1 MKGLKLQISLV
12 CLILTMTVCC
22 QSQNKNPVMNTKVS
36 GTMNRKAAVAG
47 QFYPS
52 DPQEL
57 KSQLRKYFS
66 TATHTSLKGELLAVI
81 SPHAGYVYSGVVA
94 AAAFN
99 QIDPEKTYN
108 TIFVIGLS
116 HRNSFAGASVYS
128 IGNFETP
135 LGEVAVDLQLAGKLA
150 SENKVMDF
158 DPDYQR
164 SEHSLEVQLP
174 FLQYHLNKPFRIVPI
189 LLGTTETHI
198 CRKIAKVLE
207 PYFVPGNL
215 FVISTD
221 FSHYP
226 SYNVARK
233 VDKSIADAIITNDPD
248 QLLAAIEACGK
259 MHEPDLATGICSWPG
274 VYTLLEITHSKPG
287 IHITP
292 LMYRNSGDSEYG
304 ERDRVVGYYALAVT
318 REEQTTDYDSAV
330 LSEEDR
336 KLLLELARNTISSY
350 LTTGKIPD
358 TKEGTLPASLR
369 EKRGVFV
376 SLHMDGELRGCIG
389 HFEGD
394 KPLWSIVQE
403 MAISSATRDYR
414 FQPVTL
420 HELKR
425 IDIEISVLTP
435 LRKISS
441 DNEIILGKHGIFMK
455 KGNRSGTFLPQV
467 ATETGWTKA
476 EFLGHCSRDKAGIGW
491 DGWKDAEMFVYEASI
506 FGEKPEK

>member
-1 MKGLKLQISLV
+1 
-12 CLILTMTVCC
+12 
-22 QSQNKNPVMNTKVS
+22 MNTKIS

-66 TATHTSLKGELLAVI
+66 TAPHNPLNGELLAVI
-81 SPHAGYVYSGVVA
+81 SPHAGYVYSGEVA

-108 TIFVIGLS
+108 TIFMIGLS
-116 HRNSFAGASVYS
+116 HRNSFAGASVYTT
-128 IGNFETP
+128 GNFETP
-135 LGEVAVDLQLAGKLA
+135 LGEVAVDLQLAGKIA

-158 DPDYQR
+158 DPEYQR
-164 SEHSLEVQLP
+164 SEHSIEVQLP
-174 FLQYHLNKPFRIVPI
+174 FLQFHLNKPFRIVPI
-189 LLGTTETHI
+189 LLGTIDTHI
-198 CRKIAKVLE
+198 CQKIAKVLE

-233 VDKSIADAIITNDPD
+233 VDKSIAEAIITNNPD
-248 QLLAAIEACGK
+248 HLLEAIEACEK
-259 MHEPDLATGICSWPG
+259 MHEPNLATGICSWPG
-274 VYTLLEITHSKPG
+274 VYTLMEITHNKPG

-304 ERDRVVGYYALAVT
+304 DRDRVVGYYALAVT
-318 REEQTTDYDSAV
+318 MEDEITDSDSAV
-330 LSEEDR
+330 LSEADR
-336 KLLLELARNTISSY
+336 KLLLELARNTIICY

-358 TKEGTLPASLR
+358 AKEDTFPASLK

-376 SLHMDGELRGCIG
+376 SLHMDGALRGCIG
-389 HFEGD
+389 HFDGD

-403 MAISSATRDYR
+403 MAVSSATRDYR
-414 FQPVTL
+414 FQSVTL

-425 IDIEISVLTP
+425 INIEISVLTP
-435 LRKISS
+435 LRKIST
-441 DNEIILGKHGIFMK
+441 DKEIILGKHGIYMK

-467 ATETGWTKA
+467 ANETGWTKE
-476 EFLGHCSRDKAGIGW
+476 EFLGHCARDKAGIGW
-491 DGWKDAEMFVYEASI
+491 DGWKNAELFVYEAFI